1 MNTNNTNFRDEV
13 RDAAK
18 ARILKFI
25 RKPEPVAVKP
35 KLPEN
40 RAVLALRSFN
50 GVMMFLDLISAVA
63 VATLT
68 NWLYGVLTFI
78 AGVGALLIWERLY
91 TNAHAQLKQK
101 TVALIGGVLAM
112 LSTLGLGVL
121 SAVVVVLNA
130 EGIVPVS
137 ALTFLE
143 SSMLISLVSIAFVH
157 ALGWAVYYFTDPTHI
172 AEMKRMISIAFR
184 EQQKQGLEDAKEDVA
199 AVLEMDKQI
208 QEYEIKGQLEYLSAA
223 YEQLRGVSIMTGADV
238 AVDPKTGFVPAV
250 TPSPLPGNDDDQ
262 M

>member
-1 MNTNNTNFRDEV
+1 MNNNTNFRDEV
-13 RDAAK
+13 REAAK

-25 RKPEPVAVKP
+25 RKPEPVPVKK

-50 GVMMFLDLISAVA
+50 LVMTFLDLISAVA

-68 NWLYGVLTFI
+68 TWLYGVLTFI

-91 TNAHAQLKQK
+91 TNAHAQMNQK
-101 TVALIGGVLAM
+101 YISLGGGILAM

-121 SAVVVVLNA
+121 SAVVVILNA
-130 EGIVPVS
+130 VGIVS
-137 ALTFLE
+137 ASILAYLE
-143 SSMLISLVSIAFVH
+143 GGMLISLVSIAFLH
-157 ALGWAVYYFTDPTHI
+157 AVAWAVYYFIDPTHL

-208 QEYEIKGQLEYLSAA
+208 QEYENKGQLEYLSAA
-223 YEQLRGVSIMTGADV
+223 YEELRGVSIMTGAN
-238 AVDPKTGFVPAV
+238 DPAYQEWLKKGATI
-250 TPSPLPGNDDDQ
+250 PSPLPNDGEPES
-262 M
+262 